1 MSQTL
6 PVAVLG
12 RTGIEVTRLGFGTAV
27 GGLIEHD
34 QWRQLLNEVLD
45 QGINFI
51 DTANDYGIGW
61 GRPAEEMIGQC
72 LEGRRHEYRIAT
84 KCGCSP
90 SGHIWTRENLFRGLH
105 ESLERLRTDYVD
117 VMLLHNPTVDECEGG
132 ELVRA
137 LQDMREQGKVRWIG
151 ASTNLPEVPT
161 FLEWG
166 VFDAFQLPYSALERD
181 HEDWITQAAQAGIGI
196 IIRGGVAQGEP
207 GVGSGDVDRW
217 QLYDQAALDK
227 IRPPD
232 ESRTGFML
240 RYTLSHPDTH
250 TIIVGTRNVEHLNEN
265 LQAALRGPLPH
276 DLHAEINRRL
286 DGVG

>member
-1 MSQTL
+1 MPQAH
-6 PVAVLG
+6 PVATLG
-12 RTGIEVTRLGFGTAV
+12 RTGIQVTRLGFGTAV
-27 GGLIEHD
+27 GGLIERE
-34 QWRQLLNEVLD
+34 QWRKVLHAVLD

-61 GRPAEEMIGQC
+61 GRPAEAMIGQF
-72 LEGRRHEYRIAT
+72 LEGRRHEYHIAT

-105 ESLERLRTDYVD
+105 ESLERLRTDYID
-117 VMLLHNPTVDECEGG
+117 VMLLHNPTVDECDGG
-132 ELVRA
+132 ELVQA
-137 LQDMREQGKVRWIG
+137 LEDMREQGKVRWIG

-181 HEDWITQAAQAGIGI
+181 HEDWITRAAQAGIGT

-207 GVGSGDVDRW
+207 GVGTGEAERW
-217 QLYDQAALDK
+217 QPYEQAALDE
-227 IRPPD
+227 IRPAG

-240 RYTLSHPDTH
+240 RYTLSQADIH
-250 TIIVGTRNVEHLNEN
+250 TIIVGTRSVEHLSEN
-265 LQAALRGPLPH
+265 VQAALSGPLPH
-276 DLHAEINRRL
+276 DLHAEVNRRL
-286 DGVG
+286 DTIL